1 MPRPPSAGPLI
12 DPWWWAF
19 DPRRSLRA
27 RATVLVLAGTLLF
40 TAAFSWAAGA
50 VLQRVLAAQ
59 LGTHFESLAFQVAD
73 KLDRTIY
80 ERYRTL
86 TLGSGLAAIRDHSAQ
101 PDERRRVLQA
111 LQEASPDLVWI
122 GIADPAGRILAGTG
136 RMFEDTSA
144 ANRAWFR
151 SAREMPY
158 AGPLREIPELT
169 RSGPNDPTPDAD
181 SLPRFLD
188 LAVPLPGA
196 DGTFAGVLGA
206 HLRWNWSREVHLSVI
221 PDALARERIGAT
233 VYAGNDPL
241 LDSGASGWS
250 HPPDAPAIE
259 DQRRARG
266 YTIEATSLGTTYL
279 TGFARSRGFREFRG
293 LGWLAVVRQP
303 VDRAF
308 APVSALRG
316 RIAAWG
322 IALSFAAAGAAWLL
336 TAQHARRLRSLRAS
350 AVRIQEGDVLAVLPR
365 PPGDSE
371 LARTCG
377 ALGDLVEDLRAR
389 PPASA
394 PSAPSAPPRPP
405 VA

>member
-1 MPRPPSAGPLI
+1 MPSPVSAGPLL

-27 RATVLVLAGTLLF
+27 RAAGLVLAGTLLF
-40 TAAFSWAAGA
+40 TAAFSWTAGA
-50 VLQRVLAAQ
+50 VLQRLLAAQ
-59 LGTHFESLAFQVAD
+59 LGAHFETLAFQVAD
-73 KLDRTIY
+73 KIDRTLY

-86 TLGSGLAAIRDHSAQ
+86 TLGSGLTAIRDHSA
-101 PDERRRVLQA
+101 PVEERRRVLQA

-122 GIADPAGRILAGTG
+122 GVADPSGRVLAGTG
-136 RMFEDTSA
+136 RRFEDTSV

-151 SAREMPY
+151 SAREVPY

-169 RSGPNDPTPDAD
+169 RTGPGDPVPDAD
-181 SLPRFLD
+181 NLPRFID

-206 HLRWNWSREVHLSVI
+206 HLRWNWTRDVHLSVV
-221 PDALARERIGAT
+221 PDTLARERIGVT

-266 YTIEATSLGTTYL
+266 YAIEPTGLGTTYL

-308 APVSALRG
+308 APVAALR
-316 RIAAWG
+316 RNIATWG
-322 IALSFAAAGAAWLL
+322 IALAFAAAGAAWFL
-336 TAQHARRLRSLRAS
+336 TAHHARRLRSLRAS
-350 AVRIQEGDVLAVLPR
+350 AVRIHEGDVLAVLPR

-389 PPASA
+389 PTPA
-394 PSAPSAPPRPP
+394 PPPAPPRSPAP
-405 VA
+405 

>member
-1 MPRPPSAGPLI
+1 MPSSPSASPLL
-12 DPWWWAF
+12 DPWWWAL

-27 RATVLVLAGTLLF
+27 RAAGLVLAGTLLF

-50 VLQRVLAAQ
+50 VLQRTLAAQ

-73 KLDRTIY
+73 KIDRTIY

-86 TLGSGLAAIRDHSAQ
+86 TLGSGLAAIRDHTIPPA
-101 PDERRRVLQA
+101 ERRRVLQT
-111 LQEASPDLVWI
+111 LQEANPDLAWI
-122 GIADPAGRILAGTG
+122 GIADPTGRILAGTG
-136 RMFEDTSA
+136 RLFEDTSA

-169 RSGPNDPTPDAD
+169 RTGPDDPTPDAD

-206 HLRWNWSREVHLSVI
+206 HLRWNWTRDVHLSVI
-221 PDALARERIGAT
+221 PDTLARERIGAT
-233 VYAGNDPL
+233 VYAGNEPL

-266 YTIEATSLGTTYL
+266 YTIEPTSLGTTYL

-303 VDRAF
+303 VERAF
-308 APVSALRG
+308 APVAALR
-316 RIAAWG
+316 RSIAQWG
-322 IALSFAAAGAAWLL
+322 VALSFAAAGAAWLL
-336 TAQHARRLRSLRAS
+336 AAAHARRLRSLRAS
-350 AVRIQEGDVLAVLPR
+350 AVRIHEGDILAVLPR
-365 PPGDSE
+365 PPGHSE

-389 PPASA
+389 PSA
-394 PSAPSAPPRPP
+394 PAPTAPPRSPT
-405 VA
+405 